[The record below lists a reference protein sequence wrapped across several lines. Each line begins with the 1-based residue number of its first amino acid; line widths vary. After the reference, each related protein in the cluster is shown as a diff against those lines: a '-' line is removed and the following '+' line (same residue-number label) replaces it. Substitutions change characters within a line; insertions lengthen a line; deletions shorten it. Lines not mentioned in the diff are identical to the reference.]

1 MARVTRLAQMAYDI
15 IGMEIYNHTDEE
27 YRYAQYGSGMGK
39 ICDSLVEERGGKY
52 KQAGAYKQS
61 VDDIKRDAHQH
72 DGNWHT
78 AFALHQHREDERS
91 LEIMEF
97 EEQKREER
105 G

>member
-1 MARVTRLAQMAYDI
+1 MARVTRLAQMAYDM
-15 IGMEIYNHTDEE
+15 IGMEVDSHTDEE

-39 ICDSLVEERGGKY
+39 ICDSLVEERWGKY

-72 DGNWHT
+72 DGNGH
-78 AFALHQHREDERS
+78 AALALHHQREDERP
-91 LEIMEF
+91 LEIMQL
-97 EEQKREER
+97 EEQKSEES